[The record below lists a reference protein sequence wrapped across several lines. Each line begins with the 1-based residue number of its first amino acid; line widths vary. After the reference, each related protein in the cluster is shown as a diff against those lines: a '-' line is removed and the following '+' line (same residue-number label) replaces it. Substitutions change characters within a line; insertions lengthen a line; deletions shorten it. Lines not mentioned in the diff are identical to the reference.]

1 MFAIPV
7 ENRFESDEICE
18 KMTKKWPKWG
28 SGAGREP
35 NGDQNRSRTPNHK
48 KGKLILEVILD
59 QVLPLKFDRFFMI
72 FWKGTFWHFGRH

>member
-1 MFAIPV
+1 MFEIPV

-35 NGDQNRSRTPNHK
+35 NGDQNTQKTHDPNFTQP
-48 KGKLILEVILD
+48 ILDVILD
-59 QVLPLKFDRFFMI
+59 QVLPLKFDRFF
-72 FWKGTFWHFGRH
+72 